1 MKNKIQVFIA
11 FLILTLPCIAVCETI
26 NLKWSHSNPEAVQG
40 YRLYVKKYPNE
51 NFIMEWEGHEN
62 KHSYETVVGN
72 KYGFA
77 VTAFNE
83 FGESLKS
90 QEVIYTSEDNMVD
103 PITILNRPSAITITF
118 E

>member
-1 MKNKIQVFIA
+1 MKNKIQTFI
-11 FLILTLPCIAVCETI
+11 ISLTLMIPCLAIGGSI
-26 NLKWSHSNPEAVQG
+26 NLKWSHSNPNAVQG
-40 YRLYVKKYPNE
+40 YRLYVKKYPDE
-51 NFIMEWEGHEN
+51 KFIMEWEGSKN

-77 VTAFNE
+77 VAAFNE

-90 QEVIYTSEDNMVD
+90 QEVVYISEDNTVD